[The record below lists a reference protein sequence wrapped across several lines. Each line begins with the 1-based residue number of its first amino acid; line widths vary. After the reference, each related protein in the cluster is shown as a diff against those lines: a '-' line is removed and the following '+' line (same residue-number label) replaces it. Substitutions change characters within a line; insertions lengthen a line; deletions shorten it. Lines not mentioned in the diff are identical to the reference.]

1 MTLSYDKILR
11 RAALCMLMLLMTGAC
26 SRRGPVLTFREAD
39 DPTADTL
46 ADWSGVASGLHAA
59 WGTTDKRYARSVVPC
74 AAESEC
80 RLTAW
85 RGERVSAQ
93 LVLWSVDSVGGVEC
107 RIGKFRSD
115 GACLPAGIAQAR
127 FVRYVLTDTF
137 GPGCGHRKDGDFP
150 VSLAADMLDT
160 LGRFDMDARTARPV
174 WLTVSVPD
182 DAPAGV
188 YRSCVEVMGC
198 GVKSL
203 ELPLELRVQE
213 RRLPRPAEW
222 SYHLDLWQHP
232 AAAAR
237 VMGLALWSDAH
248 FDALRPLVRMLADA
262 GQKVVTATLNKDPWN
277 HQCFDAYED
286 MIRWT
291 KRADGT
297 WVYDY
302 SLFDRWVGLCAGEGI
317 DRQINCYS
325 MLPWNNMLHYKDAV
339 TGEFV
344 DVKADP
350 GTPAFREM
358 WGPFLP
364 AFVGHLREKGWL
376 GITNIA
382 MDERSPEVM
391 AAATAL
397 LKEVAPE
404 LGIALAD
411 NHKIFKQY
419 PYIKDMCA
427 SIFGPIEQTDIVQ
440 RRSKGLTTTFY
451 VCCSSGFPNTYTSS
465 APAEAT
471 YLSWYAAAEDYDGFL
486 RWAYNSWVEDPIRD
500 SRFRK
505 WAAGDTYLV
514 YPEGRSSIRFERLV
528 EGIQD
533 WEKIRLL
540 KTEFSGDDAKL
551 QTLHDL
557 LEPFRSSVA
566 FDGWEQTLRNARAT
580 LNTL

>member
-325 MLPWNNMLHYKDAV
+325 MLPWNNELTITMRRRTASSRSGPTPERPNSKRCGDRSSGISKRTSTRKDGSASAV
-339 TGEFV
+339 SPWTSARPKPWMRRSACCAAQLPDWES
-344 DVKADP
+344 P
-350 GTPAFREM
+350 WPTTTPA
-358 WGPFLP
+358 
-364 AFVGHLREKGWL
+364 
-376 GITNIA
+376 ISA
-382 MDERSPEVM
+382 MPIWTTSACRSTAAWPTRTSPG
-391 AAATAL
+391 AAAT
-397 LKEVAPE
+397 
-404 LGIALAD
+404 D
-411 NHKIFKQY
+411 
-419 PYIKDMCA
+419 C
-427 SIFGPIEQTDIVQ
+427 
-440 RRSKGLTTTFY
+440 
-451 VCCSSGFPNTYTSS
+451 
-465 APAEAT
+465 
-471 YLSWYAAAEDYDGFL
+471 
-486 RWAYNSWVEDPIRD
+486 
-500 SRFRK
+500 
-505 WAAGDTYLV
+505 
-514 YPEGRSSIRFERLV
+514 
-528 EGIQD
+528 
-533 WEKIRLL
+533 
-540 KTEFSGDDAKL
+540 
-551 QTLHDL
+551 
-557 LEPFRSSVA
+557 
-566 FDGWEQTLRNARAT
+566 
-580 LNTL
+580 